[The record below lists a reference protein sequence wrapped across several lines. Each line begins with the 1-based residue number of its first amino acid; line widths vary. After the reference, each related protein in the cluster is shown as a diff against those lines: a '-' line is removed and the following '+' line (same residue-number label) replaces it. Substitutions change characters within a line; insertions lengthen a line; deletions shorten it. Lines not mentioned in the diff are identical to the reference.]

1 MKKFFALILILLIA
15 AVAATEIFLPRF
27 VTSALKE
34 QISRATN
41 AQDVSLELASSPG
54 AKIILG
60 QVDKVHS
67 TATEGKIGD
76 VDFHSLELDAA
87 KVNVD
92 VHEILFPTPNL
103 DGNQRADKILKSAES
118 IQLSGIITQDGLKNF
133 IEQKAEHVDSIDVKI
148 TPQEITATGHVKVFG
163 RDADVDI
170 AGMFLL
176 ENGDVYF
183 HATKL
188 DVRNTLVR
196 NIQIDRFMGNIK
208 VLESAVLPVGLK
220 FNSVQVRD
228 GDILINAGL

>member
-1 MKKFFALILILLIA
+1 MKKFLALILILLIA
-15 AVAATEIFLPRF
+15 AVAATEIFLPQF
-27 VTSALKE
+27 VTSALKD
-34 QISRATN
+34 QISRATD
-41 AQDVSLELASSPG
+41 AQDVSLELSSSPN

-92 VHEILFPTPNL
+92 VQEILFPTPNL

-118 IQLSGIITQDGLKNF
+118 IKLSGIITQDGLKNF
-133 IEQKAEHVDSIDVKI
+133 IEQKAEHVDDIDVKI
-148 TPQEITATGHVKVFG
+148 TPQEITATGHVKIFG

-170 AGMFLL
+170 AGMFVL
-176 ENGDVYF
+176 NDGNIYF

-188 DVRNTLVR
+188 DVKNTLVR
-196 NIQIDRFMGNIK
+196 NIQIDRFMGNVK
-208 VLESAVLPVGLK
+208 VLESSVLPVGLK
-220 FNSVQVRD
+220 FTSVQVRD
-228 GDILINAGL
+228 GDILINAES

>member
-1 MKKFFALILILLIA
+1 MKKFLALILILLIA
-15 AVAATEIFLPRF
+15 AVAATEIFLPQF
-27 VTSALKE
+27 VTSALKD
-34 QISRATN
+34 QISRATD
-41 AQDVSLELASSPG
+41 AQDVSLELSSSPN

-92 VHEILFPTPNL
+92 VQEILFPTPNL

-118 IQLSGIITQDGLKNF
+118 IKLSGIITQDGLKNF
-133 IEQKAEHVDSIDVKI
+133 IEQKAEHVDDIDVKI
-148 TPQEITATGHVKVFG
+148 TPQEITATGHVKIFG

-170 AGMFLL
+170 AGMFVL
-176 ENGDVYF
+176 NDSNIYF

-188 DVRNTLVR
+188 DVKNALVR
-196 NIQIDRFMGNIK
+196 NIQIDRFMGNVK
-208 VLESAVLPVGLK
+208 VLESSVLPVGLK
-220 FNSVQVRD
+220 FTSVQVRD
-228 GDILINAGL
+228 GDILINAES

>member
-1 MKKFFALILILLIA
+1 MKKFLALILILLIA
-15 AVAATEIFLPRF
+15 GVAATEIFLPRF
-27 VTSALKE
+27 VTSTLKE
-34 QISRATN
+34 QISRSTH
-41 AQDVSLELASSPG
+41 AQDVSLSIYSSPN
-54 AKIILG
+54 AKLAVG
-60 QVDKVHS
+60 QVDKVQS
-67 TATEGKIGD
+67 TVSECKIGD
-76 VDFHSLELDAA
+76 VDFHSIELDAA

-92 VHEILFPTPNL
+92 IQEILFPTPNL

-170 AGMFLL
+170 AGMFIL
-176 ENGDVYF
+176 NDGDIYF

-196 NIQIDRFMGNIK
+196 NIQIDRFMGNVK
-208 VLESAVLPVGLK
+208 VLESAMLPIGLK
-220 FNSVQVRD
+220 FSSIQVRD
-228 GDILINAGL
+228 GDILINATR

>member
-15 AVAATEIFLPRF
+15 AVATTEIFLPRF
-27 VTSALKE
+27 VTSTLKE
-34 QISRATN
+34 QITRATH
-41 AQDVSLELASSPG
+41 AQDVSLDINSSPN
-54 AKIILG
+54 AKIIFG
-60 QVDKVHS
+60 QVDKIHS
-67 TATEGKIGD
+67 TASEGKIGD
-76 VDFHSLELDAA
+76 VDFNSLELDAA
-87 KVNVD
+87 KVSVD
-92 VHEILFPTPNL
+92 IQEILFPTPNL

-170 AGMFLL
+170 AGMFIL
-176 ENGDVYF
+176 NDGDIYF

-196 NIQIDRFMGNIK
+196 NIQIDRFMGNVK
-208 VLESAVLPVGLK
+208 VLESAMLPIGLK
-220 FNSVQVRD
+220 FSSIQVRD
-228 GDILINAGL
+228 GDILINATR